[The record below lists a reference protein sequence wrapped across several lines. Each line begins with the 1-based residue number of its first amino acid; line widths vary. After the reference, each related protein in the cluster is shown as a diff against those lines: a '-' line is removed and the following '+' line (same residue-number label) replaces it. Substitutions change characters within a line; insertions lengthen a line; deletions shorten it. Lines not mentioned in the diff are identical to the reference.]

1 MLRLAVWQG
10 IGEWRAEAARVDL
23 GPRGLGA
30 TGTQIGADPAPYR
43 LDYELEVGSGWIT
56 NRLSVQVTSAV
67 GERRLLLEHDARG
80 SWRSDGEPAPALAG
94 ALDCDL
100 GLSPLTNVMPVRRH
114 ALHEREGV
122 AEILAAWVSVP
133 DLSLHASGSAT
144 STCARAWCGSP
155 IWACTR
161 GSPPSWNWTPTGWC
175 CSIRTSLAGC
185 EDGGHSSFIARPTIS
200 FMISLDPP

>member
-23 GPRGLGA
+23 GPRGLEA

-133 DLSLHASGSAT
+133 DLSLHASRQRYEHVRPGVVRFTDLGVHEGFTAELELDADGLVLLYPDL
-144 STCARAWCGSP
+144 AR
-155 IWACTR
+155 R
-161 GSPPSWNWTPTGWC
+161 
-175 CSIRTSLAGC
+175 L
-185 EDGGHSSFIARPTIS
+185 
-200 FMISLDPP
+200 